1 MKLHVLSVFTFL
13 LFFAGEPRTDEL
25 AAANAYLEGRWEV
38 DGHSDLHSIVF
49 HEGNIV
55 TFHTK
60 PNSNDQKYA
69 YQFCYKVNS
78 LSTSDKLIQLEFY
91 MVNGLKE
98 LAEPRRTMIVKIA
111 DRDEASLT
119 QDKHLD
125 SWSLKRSRPYII
137 PK

>member
-60 PNSNDQKYA
+60 QIPTIRNMLINFATKSIA
-69 YQFCYKVNS
+69 YRQVIS
-78 LSTSDKLIQLEFY
+78 
-91 MVNGLKE
+91 
-98 LAEPRRTMIVKIA
+98 
-111 DRDEASLT
+111 
-119 QDKHLD
+119 
-125 SWSLKRSRPYII
+125 
-137 PK
+137 